1 MIERLYIK
9 DVAKELD
16 LKDNRS
22 AYRWCKNN
30 GVGILSDIG
39 CKRKYIIKAEFISA
53 KVKQMLKYVT
63 TKYKD
68 VDATEIFHA
77 DIQYYIQLQT
87 IKEQQ
92 DTHHFH
98 NPKNKI
104 EYSPRGDSEKNFL
117 NSLSLQNI
125 LK

>member
-1 MIERLYIK
+1 MIEKLYIK

-22 AYRWCKNN
+22 VYRWCKNN

-53 KVKQMLKYVT
+53 KVKQMLKYVN
-63 TKYKD
+63 TKYNEID
-68 VDATEIFHA
+68 VNELLNA
-77 DIQYYIQLQT
+77 DIQYYLQLQT

-92 DTHHFH
+92 NTNHFH
-98 NPKNKI
+98 HQNNKI
-104 EYSPRGDSEKNFL
+104 GYSPRGDNEKSFL
-117 NSLSLQNI
+117 SDLQNI

>member
-39 CKRKYIIKAEFISA
+39 SKRKYVIKEEFESA
-53 KVKQMLKYVT
+53 KIKEMLKYLT
-63 TKYKD
+63 RKYKN
-68 VDATEIFHA
+68 VDLKQILDAGVGL
-77 DIQYYIQLQT
+77 YLQLNSN
-87 IKEQQ
+87 KEQQ
-92 DTHHFH
+92 SYSHSIAQ
-98 NPKNKI
+98 KNKI
-104 EYSPRGDSEKNFL
+104 GYSPRGDNEKSFL
-117 NSLSLQNI
+117 SDLQNI